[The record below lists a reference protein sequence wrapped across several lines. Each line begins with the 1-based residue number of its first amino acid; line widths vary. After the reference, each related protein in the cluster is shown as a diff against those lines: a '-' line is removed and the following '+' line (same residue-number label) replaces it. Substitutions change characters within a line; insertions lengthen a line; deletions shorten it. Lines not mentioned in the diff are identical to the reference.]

1 MSKKILLLLTRYPYP
16 PLGGDKLK
24 SYNLVKI
31 LSKNYNLKVI
41 IITDEILTNEVK
53 TFLVEN
59 TSSYAIYK
67 KHKMLC
73 VYHAFK
79 GLFKKEPIQ
88 VSYYYSKSI
97 YKNIKHDIDNTDI
110 LIANLVRTAKY
121 VMSEQKIKYLDIVD
135 AIGPHYIEAA
145 KKTSSL
151 FWKILYKIEGLKLL
165 KYEQKCVKIFD
176 NTFFVNKQE
185 AGSYSQYGA
194 TTWIPNGVNGNL
206 FTYKSTISKKPSI
219 AFLGK
224 MNYRP
229 NIEAINWYLDNVHV
243 LLPPDHKFLIV
254 GISPC
259 QEIINKAKKYNNVE
273 ITGFVKDPHQ
283 ILNECTAIVSPMQ
296 TGGGIQNKILESMAI
311 GQINILTTKAATPI
325 YGARDKVHFLVED
338 DPYPMASLIIDILND
353 RSKYLHIGD
362 NAKRLIMTEYT
373 WEKYERQLN
382 NLLNL

>member
-1 MSKKILLLLTRYPYP
+1 MPFKILLLLTRYPYP
-16 PLGGDKLK
+16 PIGGDKLK

-41 IITDEILTNEVK
+41 IITDEILTNEIK
-53 TFLVEN
+53 TFLMEN
-59 TSSYAIYK
+59 TSSYVIYK
-67 KHKMLC
+67 KHKLLC
-73 VYHAFK
+73 MCHALRGVFK
-79 GLFKKEPIQ
+79 NEPIQ
-88 VSYYYSKSI
+88 VSYYYSKFI
-97 YKNIKHDIDNTDI
+97 YKNIKPDIDNADI

-121 VMSEQKIKYLDIVD
+121 VMLEQKRKYLDIVD

-151 FWKILYKIEGLKLL
+151 FWKILYKIEGVRLL

-185 AGSYSQYGA
+185 AESYLQYGS
-194 TTWIPNGVNGNL
+194 TTWIPNGVNNNL
-206 FTYKSTISKKPSI
+206 FTYKYTINKKPSI
-219 AFLGK
+219 AFFGK

-229 NIEAINWYLDNVHV
+229 NIEAVNWYLDNIHV
-243 LLPPDHKFLIV
+243 LLPLNYIFLIV
-254 GISPC
+254 GVYPC

-325 YGARDKVHFLVED
+325 YGAHDKVHFLVED
-338 DPYPMASLIIDILND
+338 NPYSMANLIIDILND
-353 RSKYLHIGD
+353 RSKYLYIGD

-373 WEKYERQLN
+373 WGKYEQRLN